1 MQNDDLKS
9 LVNSICNNLLEQVDT
24 HEDTTKEQIVNYLRE
39 SANIVSSIKHSD
51 VTSIN
56 NAKLVFSDAYKD
68 IAKASLVSYENT
80 NGKFEELAR
89 MHAQTLK
96 HCIEKQSDLPSIAK
110 TLDEIQTHMLDEIKK
125 ANEII
130 AQLTE
135 QVKTLE
141 VKSNIDSLTKVFNRR
156 ALTSY
161 LNDICSKK
169 TTPEDFHLL
178 MIDIDDF
185 KKINDKHGHVA
196 GDKVLIFIANII
208 RKTLRDGDKIFRYGG
223 EEFVV
228 ILNRINTKDCLRITQ
243 RLLKIVS
250 ENKLIYKNESLNVT
264 MSAGSTLLVDTDT
277 PDSLI
282 ARADTALYKAKKNG
296 KNQIFS
302 ENAHGI

>member
-9 LVNSICNNLLEQVDT
+9 LVDSICNNLLEQIHE

-68 IAKASLVSYENT
+68 IAKTSLLSYENT
-80 NGKFEELAR
+80 NEKFEELAL
-89 MHAQTLK
+89 MHEQTLN
-96 HCIEKQSDLPSIAK
+96 HCIEEQIDLPTIAEK
-110 TLDEIQTHMLDEIKK
+110 FNEIQGHMLDEIKK

-130 AQLTE
+130 TQLTE

-156 ALTSY
+156 ALTTY
-161 LNDICSKK
+161 LDDICSKK
-169 TTPEDFHLL
+169 TAPKDFHLL
-178 MIDIDDF
+178 IIDIDDF
-185 KKINDKHGHVA
+185 KKINDKHGHIA

-223 EEFVV
+223 EEFII
-228 ILNRINTKDCLRITQ
+228 ILNRINIKDCLSITQ

-250 ENKLIYKNESLNVT
+250 DNKLIYKSESLNVT
-264 MSAGSTLLVDTDT
+264 MSAGTTLLVDGDT

-282 ARADTALYKAKKNG
+282 ARADAALYKAKKNG

-302 ENAHGI
+302 ENVNGI